1 MPFRTRAHRDWIVDR
16 MIAPVS
22 LSEPVEQECL
32 RHHVEELAGIIGE
45 RNVFRPQALAAAA
58 DYVETCWREQGH
70 RPVRQWY
77 ETHGVR
83 CANIE
88 MTLPGTATPDSF
100 LLVGAHYDSVRGAP
114 GANDNGSGVA
124 VLLELSRLARTAA
137 MPISLRLVAFVNE
150 EPPFFLRP
158 SQGSMVYAHAARA
171 RGDDIRLMI
180 ALDDLGCYSDQP
192 NSQHYPPPL
201 GLVYPRVANFV
212 GLVSNL
218 RSRREMLRFAEHFR
232 SASDFP
238 LEHIATTS
246 LIPGVSWSD
255 HRSFWKAGYR
265 AFMVTDTAFY
275 RYRHY
280 HRATDTPDKLAYP
293 QFAAVADGLVRAVMG
308 MAADPLIFPP

>member
-1 MPFRTRAHRDWIVDR
+1 MAESL
-16 MIAPVS
+16 IAPASTSATV
-22 LSEPVEQECL
+22 QEERL
-32 RHHVEELAGIIGE
+32 HRHVTELAGVIGE

-58 DYVETCWREQGH
+58 DYVETCWTVDGY

-88 MTLPGTATPDSF
+88 VTLPGTTEPDAF
-100 LLVGAHYDSVRGAP
+100 LIVGAHYDSVRGAP

-124 VLLELSRLARTAA
+124 ALLELSRLARNASL
-137 MPISLRLVAFVNE
+137 PVSLRLVAFVNE
-150 EPPFFLRP
+150 EPPFFLRS
-158 SQGSMVYAHAARA
+158 SQGSMVYARAARA
-171 RGDDIRLMI
+171 RRDDIRLMI
-180 ALDDLGCYSDQP
+180 ALDELGCYSNEP
-192 NSQHYPPPL
+192 SSQHYPPPL
-201 GLVYPRVANFV
+201 GFLYPHVANFI

-218 RSRREMLRFAEHFR
+218 QSRREMLRFAAHFQA
-232 SASDFP
+232 ASDFP

-246 LIPGVSWSD
+246 LVPGVSWSD
-255 HRSFWKAGYR
+255 HRSFWKTGYR

-293 QFAAVADGLVRAVMG
+293 EFTAAADGLVRAVLA
-308 MAADPLIFPP
+308 MAADPLLRPA